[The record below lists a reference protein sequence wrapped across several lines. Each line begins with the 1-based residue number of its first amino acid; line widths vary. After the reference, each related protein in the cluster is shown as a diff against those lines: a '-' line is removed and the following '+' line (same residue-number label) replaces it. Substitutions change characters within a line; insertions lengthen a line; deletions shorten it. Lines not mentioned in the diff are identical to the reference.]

1 MKILE
6 AFKGPDGIYSHK
18 KLLSLGFFL
27 LFIIQI
33 ILVATTGVVFP
44 HEVWFITGTG
54 TLGMSGIRAFQS
66 IKQEEISHEK
76 K

>member
-6 AFKGPDGIYSHK
+6 AFKGEDGIYSHK

-27 LFIIQI
+27 LFVIEI
-33 ILVATTGVVFP
+33 ILVTVTNTELP
-44 HEVWFITGTG
+44 SEVWFITGTG
-54 TLGMSGIRAFQS
+54 TLGMSGIRTFQS
-66 IKQEEISHEK
+66 IKQEEINHEK